1 MTKELHYTHIEF
13 PATEKVRETPVVIP
27 ESFFEALKR
36 ERPDGINWERANLA
50 VAVLK
55 GEKDAV
61 TPKPPEPEPTESQKF
76 FREMYRTGKL
86 SPYQGNN
93 RPKINLK
100 NGIEAWKNPQTQ
112 GVESKIM
119 ALDLALRGGADK
131 EYNQLGDMS
140 KRATRMAVM
149 VGNMV
154 PFTIFD
160 ILTSIPG
167 NLFLKGVEIYKAR
180 HNDGKGKGNN
190 DQQVRL
196 TTIAGALDGPRRVFE
211 ILNDKITTAFG
222 DKLVQT
228 LTGEKGGWIHE
239 SSDKTG
245 DFLDGAV
252 GMYYE
257 DAVNGPMV
265 ESAMRFMYEIPVFG
279 ALVEQG
285 WTKLSAWQEQSPF
298 SKAFGKAIFGGM
310 GTMFGTIN
318 KLHEIDKKYLL
329 KEKYKE
335 PKSPSVRIS
344 NAIWSVFVKLPVSP
358 QSDFFHLA
366 TDAGKFTKMDM
377 PTKIV
382 K

>member
-1 MTKELHYTHIEF
+1 MTKEFHYTRIEY
-13 PATEKVRETPVVIP
+13 PATEKVGGEAPVVIP

-36 ERPDGINWERANLA
+36 ERPDGINWDRVDLA

-61 TPKPPEPEPTESQKF
+61 TPKPSEPEPTESQKF
-76 FREMYRTGKL
+76 WRDMYRTGKL

-93 RPKINLK
+93 RPKASLK
-100 NGIEAWKNPQTQ
+100 DGIEAWKNPQTQ
-112 GVESKIM
+112 GVDSKIM

-154 PFTIFD
+154 PFTAFD
-160 ILTSIPG
+160 IVTSIPG
-167 NLFLKGVEIYKAR
+167 NLFLKGVEIYKTR
-180 HNDGKGKGNN
+180 HNNGKSENKS
-190 DQQVRL
+190 DQQARL
-196 TTIAGALDGPRRVFE
+196 AATSGALDGPRRLFE
-211 ILNDKITTAFG
+211 ILNDKMTTALG
-222 DKLVQT
+222 DLLVRK
-228 LTGEKGGWIHE
+228 LTGERGWWIHE

-257 DAVNGPMV
+257 DAVNGPMI
-265 ESAMRFMYEIPVFG
+265 ESVMHFLYEIPVAG

-285 WTKLSAWQEQSPF
+285 WTRLTAWQESSPF
-298 SKAFGKAIFGGM
+298 TKAFGKAIFGGL

-318 KLHEIDKKYLL
+318 RLHEQDKKALL
-329 KEKYKE
+329 KNNYKE
-335 PKSPSVRIS
+335 PKSPSVRIAD
-344 NAIWSVFVKLPVSP
+344 AIWGVFVKPPISL
-358 QSDFFHLA
+358 QSDFFA
-366 TDAGKFTKMDM
+366 FIDQGKIPEWNSSSK
-377 PTKIV
+377 K
-382 K
+382 